1 MKYFT
6 SSLPELLKKIALGD
20 IKSLLIH
27 GVNHG
32 FARTVIEQIASKNNL
47 IISEFNIKEITA
59 NKLLMIANSSN
70 FFKQKELIKI
80 SGIKGVFP
88 KEIQKCLTDN
98 NFEHFICFYSEE
110 SLPASGTRNFF
121 ENGKSI
127 ASIGCYYEN
136 EDTIAKIILQQ
147 CKKHNKN
154 IDEEALFYLKSHLKG
169 DNQIIKSEL
178 EKLFNFTHDKLQIT
192 KNDILATLSG
202 DLIASGDEMC
212 IYFAKKEAANFLKE
226 VKRLQDQN
234 TNEVL
239 MIRALTRYY
248 LNIYIVASKIE
259 DDENIDIAIK
269 TLYPPIF
276 FKYISDFKQIIRKHT
291 SKDAIRCLKHIQ
303 QAEIDYKNNPKTFD
317 LFSLY
322 SEVYCKKM
330 APYKED
336 KSTNL

>member
-1 MKYFT
+1 MKYFA

-32 FARTVIEQIASKNNL
+32 FAKTVIEQVASKNNL
-47 IISEFNIKEITA
+47 IISEYDIKEITA
-59 NKLLMIANSSN
+59 SKLQLIANNSN

-80 SGIKGVFP
+80 SGVKETLS
-88 KEIQKCLTDN
+88 KEIQKCLIDSD
-98 NFEHFICFYSEE
+98 FEHFICFQSEE

-121 ENGKSI
+121 ENGNNL

-169 DNQIIKSEL
+169 DNQIIKFEL
-178 EKLFNFTHDKLQIT
+178 EKLFNFTHDKSLIT
-192 KNDILATLSG
+192 KDDILATLSS
-202 DLIASGDEMC
+202 DLLASGDEMC
-212 IYFAKKEAANFLKE
+212 IYFAKKEVTNFLKE
-226 VKRLQDQN
+226 VKKLQDQN

-239 MIRALTRYY
+239 MIRALARYY

-259 DDENIDIAIK
+259 DGENIDIAIK
-269 TLYPPIF
+269 SLYPPIF
-276 FKYISDFKQIIRKHT
+276 FKYIPDFKQIIRNHT
-291 SKDAIRCLKHIQ
+291 SKDAIRCLEHIQ
-303 QAEIDYKNNPKTFD
+303 QAERDYKNNPKTFD

-322 SEVYCKKM
+322 SAVY
-330 APYKED
+330 YKE
-336 KSTNL
+336 TA